1 MSCRTDLAAESAA
14 LITERLPGLLER
26 EETIGQLRFHT
37 VSITDQESARAV
49 GKPMGEYIT
58 ITTPPFHSGMEITEE
73 ELCEIAGRIAGML
86 PQSGLVLVA
95 GLGNN
100 DITPDAIGP
109 RTTHRILATRHISGE
124 LGSQAGL
131 ENLRAVAALAPG
143 VLGQTGIETSEIIG
157 SITRDI
163 KPAAVVVI
171 DALAAKSTKRLG
183 ATIQVAN
190 TGISPGSGVMNS
202 RKELSR
208 QTLGVPVVSI
218 GVPTVV
224 DASTLAG
231 DLLPEQEEAHG
242 LRELFEPQG
251 RQMMITPREIDNLV
265 SHACHILSL
274 ALNKALQPALT
285 LEEIGHL
292 VS

>member
-1 MSCRTDLAAESAA
+1 MSIRTDLAAESAA
-14 LITERLPGLLER
+14 LLTKKLPGLAVQDEKF
-26 EETIGQLRFHT
+26 GQLDFST
-37 VSITDQESARAV
+37 VKITDQAAAEAV
-49 GKPMGEYIT
+49 GKATGDYVT
-58 ITTPPFHSGMEITEE
+58 VTTPPFHSSREITEK
-73 ELCEIAGRIAGML
+73 ELCEIAGRIAAML
-86 PQSGLVLVA
+86 PTQGLVLVA

-109 RTTHRILATRHISGE
+109 RTVHRVLATRHISGE
-124 LGSQAGL
+124 IKRSAGL
-131 ENLRAVAALAPG
+131 EMLRDVAALAPG

-157 SITRDI
+157 AVVRDI
-163 KPAAVVVI
+163 KPDAVVVI

-183 ATIQVAN
+183 ATIQISN

-208 QTLGVPVVSI
+208 QTLGVPVVSV

-231 DLLPEQEEAHG
+231 DLLPGDEDMDN
-242 LRELFEPQG
+242 LRDLFEPG
-251 RQMMITPREIDNLV
+251 GSQMMITPREIDQLI
-265 SHACHILSL
+265 SHACHTLSL
-274 ALNKALQPALT
+274 ALNKALQPEMT
-285 LEEIGHL
+285 LEEIGYL